1 LARIPVD
8 PRAKE
13 LIDAL
18 TKEQRKLNNLIKENQ
33 FAGVDLSTEIAQQ
46 EKKVEAAQKKVNEFT
61 EGLTGL
67 SDVKEKAKTKQQE
80 LKERESRA
88 LEERASGQI
97 TQDVSFP
104 TGRDGQKVSGQLT
117 AETQRVKKTQLD
129 QAEQETVKETTSAFE
144 RSLTP
149 SQTRREMSGAGVSIA
164 GAGIEE
170 IQPVGPGK
178 FVVERKFDQ
187 DPDGYFI
194 LPGRGS
200 LVSRLIS
207 VNDFTNNLY
216 GLDSAVVSE
225 YQKALG
231 LSQSGVMN
239 RELEDKI
246 VSLVE
251 DISYVNYRNAL
262 GGRPQIQWEEA
273 LINPE
278 KFNLKKGEKGPG
290 SPKGP
295 SPEQIQARAQ
305 SIQLLS
311 TELGIDIDKK
321 DLQKLARDWATGLYD
336 ANTIKAQIA
345 RVGTIDFN
353 KGAAAETL
361 NTLKQYASDFG
372 IEFDETWFNKATT
385 RVLKYRDD
393 IETYN
398 QQIKDLAKSQYPTL
412 AAQIDSG
419 FTVRQLASPYIQN
432 MSRILEIDS
441 GTIGLNDKTIKQ
453 ALTGLNPE
461 GQPMTTPLWQFEQ
474 QLRQD
479 PRWNYTNN
487 AQEDLMGTARQ
498 ILKNFGLVS

>member
-33 FAGVDLSTEIAQQ
+33 FAGVDLSAEIAQQ
-46 EKKVEAAQKKVNEFT
+46 ERKVEAAQKKVNEFT
-61 EGLTGL
+61 EGLTSL
-67 SDVKEKAKTKQQE
+67 SDVKEKAKTKQKE

-104 TGRDGQKVSGQLT
+104 TGRDGEMVSGQLT
-117 AETQRVKKTQLD
+117 AETQRVRKTQLD
-129 QAEQETVKETTSAFE
+129 QKRQDSVEATTSAFE

-149 SQTRREMSGAGVSIA
+149 SQTRREISGAGVSIA
-164 GAGIEE
+164 GAGINE
-170 IQPVGPGK
+170 IQPIGPGK

-194 LPGRGS
+194 LPSRGS
-200 LVSRLIS
+200 LVSRIVS

-239 RELEDKI
+239 RQLEESI
-246 VSLVE
+246 LSLVE
-251 DISYVNYRNAL
+251 DVSYLNYRNAL
-262 GGRPQIQWEEA
+262 GGRPQVQWEEA
-273 LINPE
+273 LIDPK
-278 KFNLKKGEKGPG
+278 KFNLKGLKDGA
-290 SPKGP
+290 PKGP
-295 SPEQIQARAQ
+295 SPEQIRARVE
-305 SIQLLS
+305 SIELLS
-311 TELGIDIDKK
+311 TELGIDLEGK
-321 DLQKLARDWATGLYD
+321 DIQRLARDWATGLYD
-336 ANTIKAQIA
+336 SNTIRAQIA

-361 NTLKQYASDFG
+361 NTLKQYASDLG
-372 IEFDETWFNKATT
+372 IQFDETWFNKATT
-385 RVLKYRDD
+385 RILKYKDD
-393 IETYN
+393 SETYN
-398 QQIKDLAKSQYPTL
+398 QQIRDLAKSQYPTL
-412 AAQIDSG
+412 AEQIDAG
-419 FTVRQLASPYIQN
+419 FTVRQLASPYVQN
-432 MSRILEIDS
+432 MSRILEIDP
-441 GTIGLNDKTIKQ
+441 GTISLNDRTIKQ
-453 ALTGLNPE
+453 ALTGLSPE
-461 GQPMTTPLWQFEQ
+461 GKPMTTPLWQFEQ
-474 QLRQD
+474 ELRQD